1 MAGGKQRC
9 FLPPLDLFLARRA
22 EEAVDAGAVKRRTAR
37 RKSARSS
44 VSSASVMAGSVRG
57 GMRRGGWRKTAG
69 MESSSSDN
77 TYGEAIYDGGIPEL
91 YKVLHRISIC
101 SWQEK
106 NLSFFL

>member
-22 EEAVDAGAVKRRTAR
+22 AEAVDAGAVKRRTAR

-57 GMRRGGWRKTAG
+57 GMRRR
-69 MESSSSDN
+69 EEEDRRD
-77 TYGEAIYDGGIPEL
+77 GE
-91 YKVLHRISIC
+91 
-101 SWQEK
+101 
-106 NLSFFL
+106 

>member
-22 EEAVDAGAVKRRTAR
+22 AEAVDAGAVKSRTAW

-57 GMRRGGWRKTAG
+57 GMRQREEEDRR
-69 MESSSSDN
+69 D
-77 TYGEAIYDGGIPEL
+77 GE
-91 YKVLHRISIC
+91 
-101 SWQEK
+101 
-106 NLSFFL
+106 

>member
-1 MAGGKQRC
+1 
-9 FLPPLDLFLARRA
+9 
-22 EEAVDAGAVKRRTAR
+22 
-37 RKSARSS
+37 
-44 VSSASVMAGSVRG
+44 
-57 GMRRGGWRKTAG
+57 

-91 YKVLHRISIC
+91 YKVLHHISIC

>member
-1 MAGGKQRC
+1 M
-9 FLPPLDLFLARRA
+9 A
-22 EEAVDAGAVKRRTAR
+22 EECDVL
-37 RKSARSS
+37 SS
-44 VSSASVMAGSVRG
+44 TSVMAGSLRG
-57 GMRRGGWRKTAG
+57 GMRRGGRRKTAG

-77 TYGEAIYDGGIPEL
+77 TYGEAIYGGDIPEL